1 MDTKIWFRCNGEK
14 LIIKFEDATPI
25 IVKDIDWENVLYNVV
40 KELTDK
46 YNIKKII
53 IQWWE
58 NNKWINEVWNDLETP
73 YFKYNCEIWRTI
85 PANKWKKHLSIDIA
99 KKIYDVFAEW
109 QWFQQAEDWN
119 WEKEI

>member
-14 LIIKFEDATPI
+14 LVIKFEDATPI

-53 IQWWE
+53 IQ
-58 NNKWINEVWNDLETP
+58 
-73 YFKYNCEIWRTI
+73 
-85 PANKWKKHLSIDIA
+85 
-99 KKIYDVFAEW
+99 
-109 QWFQQAEDWN
+109 
-119 WEKEI
+119 